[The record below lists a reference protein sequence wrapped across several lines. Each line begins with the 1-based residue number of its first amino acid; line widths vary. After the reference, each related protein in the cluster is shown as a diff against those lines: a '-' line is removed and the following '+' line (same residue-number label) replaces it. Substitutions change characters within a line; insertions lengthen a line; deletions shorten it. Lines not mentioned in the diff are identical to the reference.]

1 MKEYFISEIDIE
13 KLHHLSDM
21 KIKLNPEKRQHLL
34 LTGRNGSGKTSL
46 LLEIQK
52 FLKAINDGHL
62 ISLLEKYP
70 EWKNRAKERMN
81 AASNETKKFE
91 EEKAYRQYVEW
102 IEEYQNGVQVKLN
115 DYDGL
120 ERTYTKGE
128 FITAYFSAERKAKFL
143 QPHGVEEIKL
153 SNAYRIDND
162 AGSVLLKYMV
172 HLRTQQAFA
181 RNEGDDATAEK
192 IQNWFDRFESALRI
206 LLDETSIHLEYDY
219 KKYDFKIHQNGR
231 ESFSFNELSDGYSS
245 VIYIVSDL
253 ILRMDKNWLFDDKIS
268 QYDYQGIVLID
279 ELETHLHIEL
289 QKKILPFLTEF
300 FPGLQFIVTTHSPYI
315 LNSIS
320 NAKAYDLERHVELEN
335 LSVFS
340 SDDLVE
346 GYFEADE
353 YSDELK
359 KQLERYEELC
369 LKKDLTEEEHA
380 QRAELRIKFKNL
392 SSELSGT
399 AKEKFEDI
407 EWRRKSN
414 DQN

>member
-34 LTGRNGSGKTSL
+34 LTGRNGSGNTSL

-340 SDDLVE
+340 SDDLAE

>member
-102 IEEYQNGVQVKLN
+102 IEKYQNGVQVKLN

-340 SDDLVE
+340 SDDLAE

>member
-52 FLKAINDGHL
+52 FLKAINDGHF

-102 IEEYQNGVQVKLN
+102 IEKYQNGVQVKLN

-181 RNEGDDATAEK
+181 RNEGDDAAAEK

-340 SDDLVE
+340 SDDLAE

>member
-102 IEEYQNGVQVKLN
+102 IEKYQNGVQVKLN

-128 FITAYFSAERKAKFL
+128 FITAFFSAERKAKFL

-340 SDDLVE
+340 SDDLAE

-353 YSDELK
+353 YSNELK

>member
-13 KLHHLSDM
+13 KLYHLSDM

-102 IEEYQNGVQVKLN
+102 IEKYQNGVQVKLN

-162 AGSVLLKYMV
+162 AGNELLKYMV

-340 SDDLVE
+340 SDDLAE

>member
-102 IEEYQNGVQVKLN
+102 IEKYQNGVQVKLN

-143 QPHGVEEIKL
+143 QPHGAEEIKL

-206 LLDETSIHLEYDY
+206 LLDETSIQLEYDY
-219 KKYDFKIHQNGR
+219 KKYDFKIHQDGR
-231 ESFSFNELSDGYSS
+231 EPFSFNELSDGYSS

-253 ILRMDKNWLFDDKIS
+253 ILRMDKNWLFDDEIS
-268 QYDYQGIVLID
+268 QYNYQGIVLID

-340 SDDLVE
+340 SDDLAE